1 MLIDIRGY
9 PLSNVQK
16 QMIRSAASHAVDC
29 LVSKRMKN
37 TLEIC
42 ITIEKDL
49 YKETKVWGDMCVD
62 DDSRSPKLFDI
73 RLNYS
78 GVQSFGQL
86 IKVLCHELIHVAQ
99 FATRRLYH
107 LSGPL
112 RIGFG
117 RDHYTSSDVDYDDR
131 PWELEAHALEDEIY
145 AYVREK
151 DPAIEKYIQ
160 AKACDSWRPADAF
173 LASDL

>member
-1 MLIDIRGY
+1 VQIDFTGY
-9 PLSNVQK
+9 PLSKVQ
-16 QMIRSAASHAVDC
+16 QDMIRSAASHALDY
-29 LVSKRMKN
+29 LVSTRMKN
-37 TLEIC
+37 SLEI
-42 ITIEKDL
+42 TIIIRKDL
-49 YKETKVWGDMCVD
+49 YKNKLLWGDMSVE
-62 DDSRSPKLFDI
+62 DDSRSPKFYDV
-73 RLNYS
+73 RLSYS
-78 GVQSFGQL
+78 GVQSYGQL

-99 FATRRLYH
+99 FATRRLRH

-151 DPAIEKYIQ
+151 DPAIQKYIQ

>member
-1 MLIDIRGY
+1 MLVDIRGY
-9 PLSNVQK
+9 PLSNLQK
-16 QMIRSAASHAVDC
+16 EMIQSAVSHALDC

-37 TLEIC
+37 TLEIS

-49 YKETKVWGDMCVD
+49 YKVTSTWGDMFVE

-99 FATRRLYH
+99 FATRRLRY
-107 LSGPL
+107 LSGPY
-112 RIGFG
+112 RVGYG
-117 RDHYTSSDVDYDDR
+117 RDHYVSSEIEYDDR
-131 PWELEAHALEDEIY
+131 PWEIEAYALEDEIF
-145 AYVREK
+145 AYVREQ
-151 DPAIEKYIQ
+151 DEAIENYIQ
-160 AKACDSWRPADAF
+160 AKACDSWRPRSTF
-173 LASDL
+173 LASEL

>member
-1 MLIDIRGY
+1 MQIDFTGY
-9 PLSNVQK
+9 PLSKVQ
-16 QMIRSAASHAVDC
+16 QDMIRSATSHALDY
-29 LVSKRMKN
+29 LISTRMKN
-37 TLEIC
+37 SLEI
-42 ITIEKDL
+42 TIIIKKDL
-49 YKETKVWGDMCVD
+49 YKNKLLWGDMSVE
-62 DDSRSPKLFDI
+62 DDSRSPKFYDV
-73 RLNYS
+73 RLSYS
-78 GVQSFGQL
+78 GVQSYGQL

-99 FATRRLYH
+99 FATRRLRH

-117 RDHYTSSDVDYDDR
+117 RDHYTSSGVDYDDR

-160 AKACDSWRPADAF
+160 AKACDSWRPTDAF

>member
-1 MLIDIRGY
+1 MQIDFTGY
-9 PLSNVQK
+9 PLSKVQ
-16 QMIRSAASHAVDC
+16 QDMIRSATSHALDY
-29 LVSKRMKN
+29 LISTRMKN
-37 TLEIC
+37 SLEI
-42 ITIEKDL
+42 TIIIKKDL
-49 YKETKVWGDMCVD
+49 YKNKLLWGDMSVE
-62 DDSRSPKLFDI
+62 DDSRSPKFYDV
-73 RLNYS
+73 RLSYS
-78 GVQSFGQL
+78 GVQSYGQL

-99 FATRRLYH
+99 FSTRRLRH

-160 AKACDSWRPADAF
+160 TKACDSWRPADAF

>member
-1 MLIDIRGY
+1 MQIDFTGY
-9 PLSNVQK
+9 PLSKVQ
-16 QMIRSAASHAVDC
+16 QDMIWSATSHALDY
-29 LVSKRMKN
+29 LVSTRMKN
-37 TLEIC
+37 SLEI
-42 ITIEKDL
+42 TIIIKKDL
-49 YKETKVWGDMCVD
+49 YKNKLLWGDMSVE
-62 DDSRSPKLFDI
+62 DDSRSPKFYDV
-73 RLNYS
+73 RLSYS
-78 GVQSFGQL
+78 GVQSYGQL

-99 FATRRLYH
+99 FATRRLRH